1 MANKVCS
8 SECALQNSCL
18 SDTSIPCM
26 KKKYTYKKIM
36 KGKRYVY
43 INLVKNIFP
52 LSRINFFKKIIDYQ
66 MGISSSK
73 YKGLLDEYN

>member
-1 MANKVCS
+1 METKIPLIAENGQSLIDLTKNK
-8 SECALQNSCL
+8 L
-18 SDTSIPCM
+18 SMS
-26 KKKYTYKKIM
+26 
-36 KGKRYVY
+36 VY